1 MALVES
7 TGELVPRYA
16 TDRASL
22 EQHCHLETYRA
33 GGPGG
38 QHRNTSD
45 TAVRLHHPASGVTV
59 TASERRSQQQNKA
72 LAYERMATR
81 LKALNVV
88 KKPRRSTKPTRGSVE
103 RRLQGKKQRSSVK
116 AGRKA
121 PRRDSD

>member
-1 MALVES
+1 MALVEP
-7 TGELVPRYA
+7 TGELVPRYP

-22 EQHCHLETYRA
+22 ERHCHLETYRA

-45 TAVRLHHPASGVTV
+45 TAVRLHHRDSGVTV
-59 TASERRSQQQNKA
+59 TASERRSQLQNKE
-72 LAYERMATR
+72 LAFERMASR

-88 KKPRRSTKPTRGSVE
+88 KKPRRATKPTRGSVE

-116 AGRKA
+116 AGRKP
-121 PRRDSD
+121 PRRYND